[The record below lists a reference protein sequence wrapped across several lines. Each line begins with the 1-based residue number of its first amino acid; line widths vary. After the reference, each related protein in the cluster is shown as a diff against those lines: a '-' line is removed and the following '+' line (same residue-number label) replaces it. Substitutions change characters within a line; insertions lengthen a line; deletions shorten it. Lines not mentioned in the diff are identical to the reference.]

1 MTIDKQFYLVYTIN
15 NKWKGKVIME
25 IERNYYLNKLITKKE
40 NKLIKI
46 VTGIRRCGKS
56 YLLDPIFK
64 NYLLENG
71 VDKKHIIK
79 LELDSIENE
88 EYTNPKKLYEYII
101 SKVTDDKMYYI
112 ILDEIQKVDQ
122 FESVLNSFLRKPNL
136 DVYVTGSN
144 SKFLSSDI
152 ITEFRGRG
160 DEIKVY
166 PLSFK
171 EFMSVYDGDK
181 IKGLDEYINFGG
193 LPFIAT
199 LKTMDEKIEYLNY
212 QKDNVYINDVIERHD
227 IKNDEELRTLIE
239 IISSSIGS
247 LTNPTK
253 LYNTFLSKGCKNITD
268 KTISSYL
275 KYLEEAFLI
284 EKSKRFDVKGK
295 KYIETPIK
303 YYFVD
308 IGIRNSLI
316 NFRQIEKNHI
326 MENIIY
332 TELRRRNFNVDVGVV
347 EKRNHTNSGK
357 KSYKQLEVDFVVNK
371 GNEKYYIQSAYSI
384 EEKEKKEQETQS
396 LLNIGDNFKKIII
409 VYDHFIK
416 WQDEDGIIYMSIYDF
431 LLNENSLKEA

>member
-1 MTIDKQFYLVYTIN
+1 
-15 NKWKGKVIME
+15 ME
-25 IERNYYLNKLITKKE
+25 IERNYYLNKLISKKE

-46 VTGIRRCGKS
+46 VTGIRRSGKS
-56 YLLDPIFK
+56 YLLDPIYK
-64 NYLLENG
+64 NYLLDNG
-71 VDKKHIIK
+71 VDENHIIK

-88 EYTNPKKLYEYII
+88 EYTNPKKLYEYIM
-101 SKVTDDKMYYI
+101 SKVKDNNMYYI
-112 ILDEIQKVDQ
+112 ILDEVQKVNN
-122 FESVLNSFLRKPNL
+122 FESVLNSFLRKNNL

-166 PLSFK
+166 PLSFS
-171 EFMSVYDGDK
+171 EFMSTYDGDE

-193 LPFIAT
+193 LPFVAT
-199 LKTMDEKIEYLNY
+199 LKTIEEKIDYLNF
-212 QKDNVYINDVIERHD
+212 QKNNVYINDVIERND
-227 IKNDEELRTLIE
+227 IRNDEELKILIE

-253 LYNTFLSKGCKNITD
+253 LYNTFISKGNKNITD

-275 KYLEEAFLI
+275 KYLEEAYLI
-284 EKSKRFDVKGK
+284 EKAKKFDVKGK
-295 KYIETPIK
+295 KYIETPSK

-332 TELRRRNFNVDVGVV
+332 NELRRRNFNVDIGIIK
-347 EKRNHTNSGK
+347 KRSNLNNGK
-357 KSYKQLEVDFVVNK
+357 KDYKQLEIDFVVNK
-371 GNEKYYIQSAYSI
+371 GSDKYYIQSAYSI
-384 EEKEKKEQETQS
+384 EDNEKKEQELQS
-396 LLNIGDNFKKIII
+396 LLNVGDNFKKIVI

-416 WQDEDGIIYMSIYDF
+416 WQDDNGIIYMSIYDF

>member
-1 MTIDKQFYLVYTIN
+1 
-15 NKWKGKVIME
+15 ME
-25 IERNYYLNKLITKKE
+25 IERKYYLNKLISKKQ
-40 NKLIKI
+40 NNLIKI

-56 YLLDPIFK
+56 YLLDPLFK
-64 NYLLENG
+64 NYLLNNG
-71 VDKKHIIK
+71 VDSNHIIK

-88 EYTNPKKLYEYII
+88 QYLEAKKLYEYVMAQI
-101 SKVTDDKMYYI
+101 TDDNIYYI
-112 ILDEIQKVDQ
+112 ILDEIQKVSD
-122 FESVLNSFLRKPNL
+122 FESVLNSFLRKQNL

-171 EFMSVYDGDK
+171 EFMSQYNDNE
-181 IKGLDEYINFGG
+181 IKGLDEYINYGG
-193 LPFIAT
+193 LPLIPSF
-199 LKTMDEKIEYLNY
+199 KTPEEKIEYLNF
-212 QKDNVYINDVIERHD
+212 QRDNVYINDVLERNT
-227 IKNDEELRTLIE
+227 IRNDEELRTLVE

-253 LYNTFLSKGCKNITD
+253 LYNTFISKGNKNISN
-268 KTISSYL
+268 KTISLYL

-284 EKSKRFDVKGK
+284 EKSKRFDIKGK
-295 KYIETPIK
+295 KYIETPSK

-316 NFRQIEKNHI
+316 NFRQLEKTHI

-332 TELRRRNFNVDVGVV
+332 TELRRRCFNVDVGVV
-347 EKRNHTNSGK
+347 EKRNNLKNGK
-357 KSYKQLEVDFVVNK
+357 KDYKQLEIDFVINK
-371 GNEKYYIQSAYSI
+371 GSSKYYIQSAYSI
-384 EEKEKKEQETQS
+384 EDNKKKEQELQS
-396 LLNIGDNFKKIII
+396 LLNIEDSFKKIVI

-416 WQDEDGIIYMSIYDF
+416 WQDEKGIIYMSIYDF
-431 LLNENSLKEA
+431 LLNENSIEEA

>member
-1 MTIDKQFYLVYTIN
+1 
-15 NKWKGKVIME
+15 ME
-25 IERNYYLNKLITKKE
+25 IKRSYYLNKLISKRN

-64 NYLLENG
+64 NYLLDNG
-71 VDKKHIIK
+71 VSENHIIK

-88 EYTNPKKLYEYII
+88 EYTDPKKLYEYVM
-101 SKVTDDKMYYI
+101 KKAVENDTYYV
-112 ILDEIQKVDQ
+112 ILDEIQKVPN

-166 PLSFK
+166 PLSFS
-171 EFMSVYDGDK
+171 EFMSTYNGNE
-181 IKGLDEYINFGG
+181 INGLNEYIIYGG
-193 LPFIAT
+193 LPLITTFKSAE
-199 LKTMDEKIEYLNY
+199 EKIDYLNF
-212 QKDNVYINDVIERHD
+212 QKDNVYINDVIERND
-227 IKNDEELRTLIE
+227 IRNDEELKTLIE

-253 LYNTFLSKGCKNITD
+253 LYNTFVSKGNKNITS
-268 KTISSYL
+268 KTIALYL
-275 KYLEEAFLI
+275 KYLEESFLI

-295 KYIETPIK
+295 KYIETPSK

-316 NFRQIEKNHI
+316 NFRQIEKTHI

-332 TELRRRNFNVDVGVV
+332 TELRRRGFNVDVGIV
-347 EKRNHTNSGK
+347 EKRKTDENGK
-357 KSYKQLEVDFVVNK
+357 KYYTQLEVDFVANK
-371 GNEKYYIQSAYSI
+371 GSNKYYIQSAYSI
-384 EEKEKKEQETQS
+384 EDNSKREQELQS
-396 LLNIGDNFKKIII
+396 LLNISDNFKKMVI
-409 VYDHFIK
+409 VYDSFIK
-416 WQDEDGIIYMSIYDF
+416 WQDENGIVYISIYDF

>member
-1 MTIDKQFYLVYTIN
+1 
-15 NKWKGKVIME
+15 ME
-25 IERNYYLNKLITKKE
+25 IKRSYYLNKLISKRN

-64 NYLLENG
+64 NYLLDNG
-71 VDKKHIIK
+71 VSENHIIK

-88 EYTNPKKLYEYII
+88 EYTDPKKLYEYVM
-101 SKVTDDKMYYI
+101 KKAVENDTYYV
-112 ILDEIQKVDQ
+112 ILDEIQKVPN

-166 PLSFK
+166 PLSFS
-171 EFMSVYDGDK
+171 EFMSTYNGNE
-181 IKGLDEYINFGG
+181 INGLNEYIIYGG
-193 LPFIAT
+193 LPLITTFKSAE
-199 LKTMDEKIEYLNY
+199 EKIDYLNF
-212 QKDNVYINDVIERHD
+212 QKDNVYINDVIERND
-227 IKNDEELRTLIE
+227 IRNDEELKTLIE

-253 LYNTFLSKGCKNITD
+253 LYNTFVSKGNKNVTS
-268 KTISSYL
+268 KTIALYL
-275 KYLEEAFLI
+275 KYLEESFLI

-295 KYIETPIK
+295 KYIETPSK

-316 NFRQIEKNHI
+316 NFRQIEKTHI

-332 TELRRRNFNVDVGVV
+332 TELRRRGFNVDVGIV
-347 EKRNHTNSGK
+347 EKRKTDENGK
-357 KSYKQLEVDFVVNK
+357 KYYTQLEVDFVANK
-371 GNEKYYIQSAYSI
+371 GSDKYYIQSAYSI
-384 EEKEKKEQETQS
+384 EDNSKREQELQS
-396 LLNIGDNFKKIII
+396 LLNISDNFKKMVI
-409 VYDHFIK
+409 VYDSFIK
-416 WQDEDGIIYMSIYDF
+416 WQDENGIVYISIYDF
-431 LLNENSLKEA
+431 LLN

>member
-1 MTIDKQFYLVYTIN
+1 M
-15 NKWKGKVIME
+15 ME
-25 IERNYYLNKLITKKE
+25 IKRNYYLNKFISKRN

-46 VTGIRRCGKS
+46 VTGIRRSGKS

-64 NYLLENG
+64 NYLLDNG
-71 VDKKHIIK
+71 VDKSHIIK

-88 EYTNPKKLYEYII
+88 EYTNPKKLYEYVME
-101 SKVTDDKMYYI
+101 KATDKDTYYV
-112 ILDEIQKVDQ
+112 ILDEIQKVTN

-166 PLSFK
+166 PLSFS
-171 EFMSVYDGDK
+171 EFMSVYSGNE
-181 IKGLDEYINFGG
+181 INGLNEYINYGG
-193 LPFIAT
+193 LPLITTFKSAE
-199 LKTMDEKIEYLNY
+199 EKIDYLNF
-212 QKDNVYINDVIERHD
+212 QKDNVYINDVIERND
-227 IKNDEELRTLIE
+227 IRNDEELKTLIE

-253 LYNTFLSKGCKNITD
+253 LYNTFISKGNKNITN
-268 KTISSYL
+268 KTIASYL
-275 KYLEEAFLI
+275 KYLEESFLI

-295 KYIETPIK
+295 KYIETPSK

-316 NFRQIEKNHI
+316 NFRQIEKTHI

-332 TELRRRNFNVDVGVV
+332 TELRRRGFNVDVGIV
-347 EKRNHTNSGK
+347 EKRKIDKNGK
-357 KSYKQLEVDFVVNK
+357 KDYKQLEIDFVANK
-371 GNEKYYIQSAYSI
+371 GSDKYYIQSAYSI
-384 EEKEKKEQETQS
+384 EDNNKKEQELQS
-396 LLNIGDNFKKIII
+396 LLSVSDNFKKLVI
-409 VYDHFIK
+409 VYDSFIK
-416 WQDEDGIIYMSIYDF
+416 WQDDNGIIYISIYDF
-431 LLNENSLKEA
+431 LLNENSLKES

>member
-1 MTIDKQFYLVYTIN
+1 
-15 NKWKGKVIME
+15 ME
-25 IERNYYLNKLITKKE
+25 IKRDYYLNKLISKRN

-64 NYLLENG
+64 NYLLDNG
-71 VDKKHIIK
+71 VDENHIIK

-88 EYTNPKKLYEYII
+88 AYNNPKKLYEY
-101 SKVTDDKMYYI
+101 VMERAVDNNTYYV
-112 ILDEIQKVDQ
+112 ILDEIQKVND

-171 EFMSVYDGDK
+171 EFMSTYNGNE
-181 IKGLDEYINFGG
+181 INGLNEYINYGG
-193 LPFIAT
+193 LPLITTF
-199 LKTMDEKIEYLNY
+199 KNVEEKIDYLNF
-212 QKDNVYINDVIERHD
+212 QKDNVYINDVIERNN
-227 IKNDEELRTLIE
+227 IRNDEELKTLIE

-253 LYNTFLSKGCKNITD
+253 LYNTFISKGNKNITN
-268 KTISSYL
+268 KTIASYL
-275 KYLEEAFLI
+275 KYFEESFLI

-295 KYIETPIK
+295 KYIETPSK

-316 NFRQIEKNHI
+316 NFRQLEKTHI

-332 TELRRRNFNVDVGVV
+332 TELRRRCFNVDVGIV
-347 EKRNHTNSGK
+347 EKRNNLKNGK
-357 KSYKQLEVDFVVNK
+357 KDYKQLEIDFVANK
-371 GNEKYYIQSAYSI
+371 GSDKYYIQSAYNI
-384 EEKEKKEQETQS
+384 EDSNKREQELQS
-396 LLNIGDNFKKIII
+396 LLNVGDNFKKIVI
-409 VYDHFIK
+409 VYDSFIK
-416 WQDEDGIIYMSIYDF
+416 WQDDNGIIYISIYDF
-431 LLNENSLKEA
+431 LLNEDSLKDA

>member
-1 MTIDKQFYLVYTIN
+1 
-15 NKWKGKVIME
+15 ME
-25 IERNYYLNKLITKKE
+25 IARDYYLNKLITKKE
-40 NKLIKI
+40 NKLIKLM
-46 VTGIRRCGKS
+46 VGIKGCGKS

-227 IKNDEELRTLIE
+227 IKNDEELRT
-239 IISSSIGS
+239 
-247 LTNPTK
+247 
-253 LYNTFLSKGCKNITD
+253 
-268 KTISSYL
+268 
-275 KYLEEAFLI
+275 
-284 EKSKRFDVKGK
+284 
-295 KYIETPIK
+295 
-303 YYFVD
+303 
-308 IGIRNSLI
+308 
-316 NFRQIEKNHI
+316 
-326 MENIIY
+326 
-332 TELRRRNFNVDVGVV
+332 
-347 EKRNHTNSGK
+347 
-357 KSYKQLEVDFVVNK
+357 
-371 GNEKYYIQSAYSI
+371 
-384 EEKEKKEQETQS
+384 
-396 LLNIGDNFKKIII
+396 
-409 VYDHFIK
+409 
-416 WQDEDGIIYMSIYDF
+416 
-431 LLNENSLKEA
+431 

>member
-1 MTIDKQFYLVYTIN
+1 
-15 NKWKGKVIME
+15 ME
-25 IERNYYLNKLITKKE
+25 IKRNYYLNKLILKKN

-46 VTGIRRCGKS
+46 VTGIRRSGKS

-64 NYLLENG
+64 NYLLNNG
-71 VDKKHIIK
+71 VDEKHIIK

-88 EYTNPKKLYEYII
+88 EYTDPKKLYKYVMERVIDNN
-101 SKVTDDKMYYI
+101 TYYI
-112 ILDEIQKVDQ
+112 ILDEIQKVKN

-166 PLSFK
+166 PLSFS
-171 EFMSVYDGDK
+171 EFMSVYNGNE
-181 IKGLDEYINFGG
+181 INGLNEYIIYGG
-193 LPFIAT
+193 LPLVASFASAE
-199 LKTMDEKIEYLNY
+199 EKIDYLNF
-212 QKDNVYINDVIERHD
+212 QKNNVYINDVIERNG
-227 IKNDEELRTLIE
+227 IKNDEELKTLIE
-239 IISSSIGS
+239 IISSSIGF

-253 LYNTFLSKGCKNITD
+253 LYNTFVSKGNKNITN
-268 KTISSYL
+268 KTIALYL
-275 KYLEEAFLI
+275 KYLEESFLI

-295 KYIETPIK
+295 KYIETPSK

-316 NFRQIEKNHI
+316 NFRQLEKTHI

-332 TELRRRNFNVDVGVV
+332 IELRRRGFNVDVGIVT
-347 EKRNHTNSGK
+347 KRDGLEDGK
-357 KSYKQLEVDFVVNK
+357 KNYKQLEIDFVANK
-371 GNEKYYIQSAYSI
+371 GSDKYYIQSAYSI
-384 EEKEKKEQETQS
+384 EDNNKRKQELQS
-396 LLNIGDNFKKIII
+396 LLNVGDNFKKLVV
-409 VYDHFIK
+409 VYDSFIK
-416 WQDEDGIIYMSIYDF
+416 WQDDDGVIYISIYDF

>member
-1 MTIDKQFYLVYTIN
+1 MI
-15 NKWKGKVIME
+15 IME
-25 IERNYYLNKLITKKE
+25 IKRSYYLNKLISKRN

-64 NYLLENG
+64 NYLLDNG
-71 VDKKHIIK
+71 VSENHIIK

-88 EYTNPKKLYEYII
+88 EYTDPKKLYEYVM
-101 SKVTDDKMYYI
+101 KKAVENDTYYI
-112 ILDEIQKVDQ
+112 ILDEIQKVPN

-166 PLSFK
+166 PLSFS
-171 EFMSVYDGDK
+171 EFMSTYNGNE
-181 IKGLDEYINFGG
+181 INGLNEYIIYGG
-193 LPFIAT
+193 LPLITTFKSAE
-199 LKTMDEKIEYLNY
+199 EKIDYLNF
-212 QKDNVYINDVIERHD
+212 QKDNVYINDVIERND
-227 IKNDEELRTLIE
+227 IRNDEELKTLIE

-253 LYNTFLSKGCKNITD
+253 LYNTFVSKGNKNVTS
-268 KTISSYL
+268 KTIALYL
-275 KYLEEAFLI
+275 KYLEESFLI

-295 KYIETPIK
+295 KYIETPSK

-316 NFRQIEKNHI
+316 NFRQIEKTHI

-332 TELRRRNFNVDVGVV
+332 TELRRRGFNVDVGIV
-347 EKRNHTNSGK
+347 EKRKTDENGK
-357 KSYKQLEVDFVVNK
+357 KYYTQLEVDFVANK
-371 GNEKYYIQSAYSI
+371 GSDKYYIQSAYSI
-384 EEKEKKEQETQS
+384 EDNSKREQELQS
-396 LLNIGDNFKKIII
+396 LLNISDNFKKMVI
-409 VYDHFIK
+409 VYDSFIK
-416 WQDEDGIIYMSIYDF
+416 WQDENGIVYISIYDF

>member
-1 MTIDKQFYLVYTIN
+1 M
-15 NKWKGKVIME
+15 ME
-25 IERNYYLNKLITKKE
+25 IERNYYLNKLISKK
-40 NKLIKI
+40 NNQLIKI

-64 NYLLENG
+64 NYLLANG
-71 VDKKHIIK
+71 VDENHIIK

-88 EYTNPKKLYEYII
+88 EYTDPKKLYEYVMH
-101 SKVTDDKMYYI
+101 KVVDTDTYYV
-112 ILDEIQKVDQ
+112 ILDEIQKVSN
-122 FESVLNSFLRKPNL
+122 FESVLNSFLRKSNL

-152 ITEFRGRG
+152 LTEFRGRG

-166 PLSFK
+166 PISFF
-171 EFMSVYDGDK
+171 EFMSVYTGNE
-181 IKGLDEYINFGG
+181 ITGLNEYINYGG
-193 LPFIAT
+193 LPLITTF
-199 LKTMDEKIEYLNY
+199 KNSEDKIDYLNS
-212 QKDNVYINDVIERHD
+212 QRDNVYINDVIERNN
-227 IKNDEELRTLIE
+227 IRNDDELKTLIE

-253 LYNTFLSKGCKNITD
+253 LYNTFISKGNKNITN

-275 KYLEEAFLI
+275 KYLEESFLI

-295 KYIETPIK
+295 KYIETPSK

-316 NFRQIEKNHI
+316 NFRQLEKNHI

-332 TELRRRNFNVDVGVV
+332 IELRRRGFNVDVGII
-347 EKRNHTNSGK
+347 EKRKIDKNGK
-357 KSYKQLEVDFVVNK
+357 KDYKQLEIDFVANK
-371 GNEKYYIQSAYSI
+371 GSDKYYIQSAYSI
-384 EEKEKKEQETQS
+384 DDNNKRMQELQS
-396 LLNIGDNFKKIII
+396 LLNVGDNFKKMVI
-409 VYDHFIK
+409 VYDSFIK
-416 WQDEDGIIYMSIYDF
+416 WQDDNGIIYISIYDF

>member
-1 MTIDKQFYLVYTIN
+1 
-15 NKWKGKVIME
+15 ME
-25 IERNYYLNKLITKKE
+25 IKRSYYLNKLISKRN

-64 NYLLENG
+64 NYLLDNG
-71 VDKKHIIK
+71 VSENHIIK

-88 EYTNPKKLYEYII
+88 EYTDPKKLYEYVM
-101 SKVTDDKMYYI
+101 KKAVENDTYYI
-112 ILDEIQKVDQ
+112 ILDEIQKVPN

-166 PLSFK
+166 PLSFS
-171 EFMSVYDGDK
+171 EFMSTYNGNE
-181 IKGLDEYINFGG
+181 INGLNEYIIYGG
-193 LPFIAT
+193 LPLITTFKSAE
-199 LKTMDEKIEYLNY
+199 EKIDYLNF
-212 QKDNVYINDVIERHD
+212 QKDNVYINDVIERND
-227 IKNDEELRTLIE
+227 IRNDEELKTLIE

-253 LYNTFLSKGCKNITD
+253 LYNTFVSKGNKNVTS
-268 KTISSYL
+268 KTIALYL
-275 KYLEEAFLI
+275 KYLEESFLI

-295 KYIETPIK
+295 KYIETPSK

-316 NFRQIEKNHI
+316 NFRQIEKTHI

-332 TELRRRNFNVDVGVV
+332 TELRRRGFNVDVGIV
-347 EKRNHTNSGK
+347 EKRKTDKNGK
-357 KSYKQLEVDFVVNK
+357 KYYTQLEVDFVANK
-371 GNEKYYIQSAYSI
+371 GSDKYYIQSAYSI
-384 EEKEKKEQETQS
+384 EDNSKREQELQS
-396 LLNIGDNFKKIII
+396 LLNISDNFKKMVI
-409 VYDHFIK
+409 VYDSFIK
-416 WQDEDGIIYMSIYDF
+416 WQDQSGIIYISIYDF

>member
-1 MTIDKQFYLVYTIN
+1 
-15 NKWKGKVIME
+15 ME
-25 IERNYYLNKLITKKE
+25 IERNYYLNKLISKKE
-40 NKLIKI
+40 NHLIKI

-64 NYLLENG
+64 NYLLKNG
-71 VDKKHIIK
+71 IDEKHIIK

-88 EYTNPKKLYEYII
+88 EYTNPKKLYEFIVNKII
-101 SKVTDDKMYYI
+101 DDKTYYI
-112 ILDEIQKVDQ
+112 ILDEIQKVDN

-166 PLSFK
+166 PLSFS
-171 EFMSVYDGDK
+171 EFMSVYDDSED
-181 IKGLDEYINFGG
+181 KGLDEYINYGG
-193 LPFIAT
+193 LPLIAT
-199 LKTMDEKIEYLNY
+199 FKTIEEKIDYLNY
-212 QKDNVYINDVIERHD
+212 QKDNVYINDVVERNN
-227 IKNDEELRTLIE
+227 IKNDEELKTLIE

-253 LYNTFLSKGCKNITD
+253 LYNTFASKGNKNITN
-268 KTISSYL
+268 KTISLYL

-295 KYIETPIK
+295 KYIETPSK
-303 YYFVD
+303 YYFID

-316 NFRQIEKNHI
+316 NFRQLERTHI

-332 TELRRRNFNVDVGVV
+332 IELRKRGFNVDVGLV
-347 EKRNHTNSGK
+347 EKRRIENGK
-357 KSYKQLEVDFVVNK
+357 KDYKQLEIDFVANK
-371 GNEKYYIQSAYSI
+371 GSDKYYIQSAYNI
-384 EEKEKKEQETQS
+384 EDNNKKEQEVQS
-396 LLNIGDNFKKIII
+396 LLNVGDNFKKIVI

-416 WQDEDGIIYMSIYDF
+416 WQDDDGIIYMSLYDF

>member
-1 MTIDKQFYLVYTIN
+1 
-15 NKWKGKVIME
+15 ME
-25 IERNYYLNKLITKKE
+25 IKRNYYLNKLISKRN

-64 NYLLENG
+64 NYLLDNG
-71 VDKKHIIK
+71 VNENHIIK

-88 EYTNPKKLYEYII
+88 EYTNPKKLYEYVMEKAI
-101 SKVTDDKMYYI
+101 DDDTYYV
-112 ILDEIQKVDQ
+112 ILDEIQKVKD
-122 FESVLNSFLRKPNL
+122 FESVLNSFLRKTNL

-166 PLSFK
+166 PLSFS
-171 EFMSVYDGDK
+171 EFMSVYNGNE
-181 IKGLDEYINFGG
+181 INGLNEYINYGG
-193 LPFIAT
+193 LPLITSFESAE
-199 LKTMDEKIEYLNY
+199 EKIEYLNF
-212 QKDNVYINDVIERHD
+212 QKDNVYINDVIERND
-227 IKNDEELRTLIE
+227 IRNDEELKTLIE

-253 LYNTFLSKGCKNITD
+253 LYNTFISKGNKNITN
-268 KTISSYL
+268 KTIALYL
-275 KYLEEAFLI
+275 KYLEESFLI

-295 KYIETPIK
+295 KYIETPSK

-316 NFRQIEKNHI
+316 NFRQLEKTHI

-332 TELRRRNFNVDVGVV
+332 TELRRRGFNVDVGII
-347 EKRNHTNSGK
+347 EKRKTNENGK
-357 KSYKQLEVDFVVNK
+357 KDYKQLEIDFVANK
-371 GNEKYYIQSAYSI
+371 GSDKYYIQSAYSI
-384 EEKEKKEQETQS
+384 EDNNKRQQELQS
-396 LLNIGDNFKKIII
+396 LLNIGDNFKKMVI
-409 VYDHFIK
+409 VYDSFIK
-416 WQDEDGIIYMSIYDF
+416 WQDDNGIIYISIYDF

>member
-1 MTIDKQFYLVYTIN
+1 
-15 NKWKGKVIME
+15 ME
-25 IERNYYLNKLITKKE
+25 IKRNYYLNKLISKK
-40 NKLIKI
+40 NNSLIKI

-71 VDKKHIIK
+71 ISEDHIIK

-88 EYTNPKKLYEYII
+88 EYTNPKKLYEYVMKKAVDSNI
-101 SKVTDDKMYYI
+101 YYV
-112 ILDEIQKVDQ
+112 ILDEIQKVKD

-160 DEIKVY
+160 DEIRVY
-166 PLSFK
+166 PLSFY

-181 IKGLDEYINFGG
+181 INGLNEYINYGG
-193 LPFIAT
+193 LPLIAT
-199 LKTMDEKIEYLNY
+199 LKSADEKIDYLNF
-212 QKDNVYINDVIERHD
+212 QKENVYINDVIERNH
-227 IKNDEELRTLIE
+227 IKNDEELKTLIE

-253 LYNTFLSKGCKNITD
+253 LYNTFVSKGNKEITN
-268 KTISSYL
+268 KTIALYL
-275 KYLEEAFLI
+275 KYLEESYLV

-295 KYIETPIK
+295 KYIETPSK

-316 NFRQIEKNHI
+316 NFRQLEKTHI

-332 TELRRRNFNVDVGVV
+332 IELRRRGFNVDVGIV
-347 EKRNHTNSGK
+347 EKRTNLEDGK
-357 KSYKQLEVDFVVNK
+357 KDYTQLEIDFIANK
-371 GNEKYYIQSAYSI
+371 GSDKYYLQSAYSI
-384 EEKEKKEQETQS
+384 EDNNKREQELKS
-396 LLNIGDNFKKIII
+396 LLNVRDNFKKIVI
-409 VYDHFIK
+409 VYDNFIK
-416 WQDEDGIIYMSIYDF
+416 WQDDDGIIYMSIYDF
-431 LLNENSLKEA
+431 LLNENCLKEA

>member
-1 MTIDKQFYLVYTIN
+1 
-15 NKWKGKVIME
+15 ME
-25 IERNYYLNKLITKKE
+25 IKRNYYLNKLISKK
-40 NKLIKI
+40 NNSLIKI
-46 VTGIRRCGKS
+46 ITGIRRCGKS

-64 NYLLENG
+64 NYLLDNG
-71 VDKKHIIK
+71 VDKNHIIK

-88 EYTNPKKLYEYII
+88 EFTNPKKLYEYVMQ
-101 SKVTDDKMYYI
+101 KAVDEKTYYV
-112 ILDEIQKVDQ
+112 ILDEIQKVSN

-166 PLSFK
+166 PLSFS
-171 EFMSVYDGDK
+171 EFMSVYSGNE
-181 IKGLDEYINFGG
+181 INGLNEYINYGG
-193 LPFIAT
+193 LPLITTFKSAE
-199 LKTMDEKIEYLNY
+199 EKIEYLNF
-212 QKDNVYINDVIERHD
+212 QKNNVYINDVIERNG
-227 IKNDEELRTLIE
+227 IRNDEELKTLIE

-253 LYNTFLSKGCKNITD
+253 LYNTFLSKGNKNITN
-268 KTISSYL
+268 KTIASYL
-275 KYLEEAFLI
+275 KYLEESFLI

-295 KYIETPIK
+295 KYIETPSK

-316 NFRQIEKNHI
+316 NFRQIEKTHI

-332 TELRRRNFNVDVGVV
+332 TELRRRGFNVDVGIV
-347 EKRNHTNSGK
+347 EKRKINENGK
-357 KSYKQLEVDFVVNK
+357 KDYKQLEIDFVANK
-371 GNEKYYIQSAYSI
+371 GSDKYYIQSAYSV
-384 EEKEKKEQETQS
+384 EDTNKREQELQS
-396 LLNIGDNFKKIII
+396 LLNVSDNFKKMVI
-409 VYDHFIK
+409 VYDSFIK
-416 WQDEDGIIYMSIYDF
+416 WQDNNGIIYISIYDF

>member
-1 MTIDKQFYLVYTIN
+1 
-15 NKWKGKVIME
+15 ME
-25 IERNYYLNKLITKKE
+25 IKRDYYLNKLISKRN

-64 NYLLENG
+64 NYLLDNG
-71 VDKKHIIK
+71 VDENHIIK

-88 EYTNPKKLYEYII
+88 AYNNPKKLYEY
-101 SKVTDDKMYYI
+101 VMERAVDNNTYYV
-112 ILDEIQKVDQ
+112 ILDEIQKVND

-171 EFMSVYDGDK
+171 EFMSTYNGNE
-181 IKGLDEYINFGG
+181 INGLNEYINYGG
-193 LPFIAT
+193 LPLITTF
-199 LKTMDEKIEYLNY
+199 KNVEEKIDYLNF
-212 QKDNVYINDVIERHD
+212 QKDNVYINDVIERND
-227 IKNDEELRTLIE
+227 IRNDEELKTLIE

-253 LYNTFLSKGCKNITD
+253 LYNTFISKGNKNITN
-268 KTISSYL
+268 KTIASYL
-275 KYLEEAFLI
+275 KYLEESFLI

-295 KYIETPIK
+295 KYIETPSK

-316 NFRQIEKNHI
+316 NFRQLEKTHI

-332 TELRRRNFNVDVGVV
+332 TELRRRCFNVDVGIV
-347 EKRNHTNSGK
+347 EKRNNLKNGK
-357 KSYKQLEVDFVVNK
+357 KDYKQLEIDFVANK
-371 GNEKYYIQSAYSI
+371 GSDKYYIQSAYSI
-384 EEKEKKEQETQS
+384 EDSNKREQELQS
-396 LLNIGDNFKKIII
+396 LLNVGDNFKKIVI
-409 VYDHFIK
+409 VYDSFIK
-416 WQDEDGIIYMSIYDF
+416 WQDDNGIIYISIYDF
-431 LLNENSLKEA
+431 LLNEDILKDA

>member
-1 MTIDKQFYLVYTIN
+1 
-15 NKWKGKVIME
+15 ME
-25 IERNYYLNKLITKKE
+25 IKRSYYLNKLISKRN

-64 NYLLENG
+64 NYLLDNG
-71 VDKKHIIK
+71 VSENHIIK

-88 EYTNPKKLYEYII
+88 EYTDPKKLYEYVM
-101 SKVTDDKMYYI
+101 KKAVENDTYYI
-112 ILDEIQKVDQ
+112 ILDEIQKVPN

-166 PLSFK
+166 PLSFS
-171 EFMSVYDGDK
+171 EFMSTYNGNE
-181 IKGLDEYINFGG
+181 INGLNEYIIYGG
-193 LPFIAT
+193 LPLITTFKSAE
-199 LKTMDEKIEYLNY
+199 EKIDYLNF
-212 QKDNVYINDVIERHD
+212 QKDNVYINDVIERND
-227 IKNDEELRTLIE
+227 IRNDEELKTLIE

-253 LYNTFLSKGCKNITD
+253 LYNTFVSKGNKNVTS
-268 KTISSYL
+268 KTIALYL
-275 KYLEEAFLI
+275 KYLEESFLI

-295 KYIETPIK
+295 KYIETPSK

-316 NFRQIEKNHI
+316 NFRQIEKTHI

-332 TELRRRNFNVDVGVV
+332 TELRRRGFNVDVGIV
-347 EKRNHTNSGK
+347 EKRKTDKNGK
-357 KSYKQLEVDFVVNK
+357 KYYTQLEVDFVANK
-371 GNEKYYIQSAYSI
+371 GSDKYYIQSAYSI
-384 EEKEKKEQETQS
+384 EDNSKREQELQS
-396 LLNIGDNFKKIII
+396 LLNISDNFKKMVI
-409 VYDHFIK
+409 VYDSFIK
-416 WQDEDGIIYMSIYDF
+416 WQDENGIVYISIYDF

>member
-1 MTIDKQFYLVYTIN
+1 M
-15 NKWKGKVIME
+15 ME
-25 IERNYYLNKLITKKE
+25 IKRNYYLNKLISKKN

-64 NYLLENG
+64 NYLLDNGIDEN
-71 VDKKHIIK
+71 HIIK

-88 EYTNPKKLYEYII
+88 EYTNPKKLYEYVIN
-101 SKVTDDKMYYI
+101 KVIDKDTYYV
-112 ILDEIQKVDQ
+112 ILDEIQKVSD

-166 PLSFK
+166 PLSFS
-171 EFMSVYDGDK
+171 EFMSVYSGNE
-181 IKGLDEYINFGG
+181 ISGLNEYINYGG
-193 LPFIAT
+193 LPLITTFKSAE
-199 LKTMDEKIEYLNY
+199 EKIEYLNY
-212 QKDNVYINDVIERHD
+212 QKDNVYINDVIERNE
-227 IKNDEELRTLIE
+227 IRNDEELRTLIE

-253 LYNTFLSKGCKNITD
+253 LYNTFVSIGNKNITN
-268 KTISSYL
+268 KTIALYL
-275 KYLEEAFLI
+275 KYLEESFLI

-295 KYIETPIK
+295 KYIETPSK

-316 NFRQIEKNHI
+316 NFRQIEKTHI

-332 TELRRRNFNVDVGVV
+332 TELRRRGFNVDVGIV
-347 EKRNHTNSGK
+347 EKRKNDENGK
-357 KSYKQLEVDFVVNK
+357 KDYKQLEIDFVANK
-371 GNEKYYIQSAYSI
+371 ASDKYYIQSAYSI
-384 EEKEKKEQETQS
+384 EDNNKREQELQS
-396 LLNIGDNFKKIII
+396 LLNVDDNFKKMVI
-409 VYDHFIK
+409 VYDSFIK
-416 WQDEDGIIYMSIYDF
+416 WQDDNGIIYISIYDF

>member
-1 MTIDKQFYLVYTIN
+1 
-15 NKWKGKVIME
+15 ME
-25 IERNYYLNKLITKKE
+25 IERNYYLNKLISKKE

-46 VTGIRRCGKS
+46 ITGIRRSGKS

-64 NYLLENG
+64 NYLLESG
-71 VDKKHIIK
+71 VKENHIIK

-88 EYTNPKKLYEYII
+88 EYTNPKKLYEYIMN
-101 SKVTDDKMYYI
+101 KVTDSNTYYI
-112 ILDEIQKVDQ
+112 ILDEIQKVEN
-122 FESVLNSFLRKPNL
+122 FESVLNSFLRKTNL
-136 DVYVTGSN
+136 DVYVTGNN

-166 PLSFK
+166 PLSFS
-171 EFMSVYDGDK
+171 EFMSVYDSDEV
-181 IKGLDEYINFGG
+181 KGLDEYIIYGG
-193 LPFIAT
+193 LPLITTF
-199 LKTMDEKIEYLNY
+199 KTAEEKIDYLNF
-212 QKDNVYINDVIERHD
+212 QKDNVYINDVIERND
-227 IKNDEELRTLIE
+227 IRNDEELKTLIE

-253 LYNTFLSKGCKNITD
+253 LYNIFISKGNKNITN
-268 KTISSYL
+268 KTIALYL

-295 KYIETPIK
+295 KYIETPSK

-316 NFRQIEKNHI
+316 NFRQLEKTHI

-332 TELRRRNFNVDVGVV
+332 IELKRRGFNVDVGVV
-347 EKRNHTNSGK
+347 EKRNNLNNGK
-357 KSYKQLEVDFVVNK
+357 KDYKQLEIDFVVNK
-371 GNEKYYIQSAYSI
+371 GSDKYYIQSVYSI
-384 EEKEKKEQETQS
+384 EDDNKKEQELQS
-396 LLNIGDNFKKIII
+396 LLNVGDNFKKIVI

-416 WQDEDGIIYMSIYDF
+416 WQDDNGIIYMSIYDF